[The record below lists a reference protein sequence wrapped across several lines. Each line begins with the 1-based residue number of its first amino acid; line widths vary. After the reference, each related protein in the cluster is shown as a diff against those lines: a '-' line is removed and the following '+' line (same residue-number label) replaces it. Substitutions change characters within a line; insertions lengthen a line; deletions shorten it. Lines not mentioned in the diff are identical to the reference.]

1 MRRLATIPS
10 PLPGTFLTSHEGGG
24 LESLSQA
31 GVLLLLLLLLLL
43 FSAAPPPPP
52 GPVSTRCGPADL
64 AGAAKANS
72 SWACLLASARGAAT
86 MLKPLPRWKAA
97 LVKTQ

>member
-1 MRRLATIPS
+1 M
-10 PLPGTFLTSHEGGG
+10 
-24 LESLSQA
+24 SQA
-31 GVLLLLLLLLLL
+31 GVLLLLL
-43 FSAAPPPPP
+43 FRAAPPPPP
-52 GPVSTRCGPADL
+52 CPVSTRCGTADL

-72 SWACLLASARGAAT
+72 SCACMLANARGAAT